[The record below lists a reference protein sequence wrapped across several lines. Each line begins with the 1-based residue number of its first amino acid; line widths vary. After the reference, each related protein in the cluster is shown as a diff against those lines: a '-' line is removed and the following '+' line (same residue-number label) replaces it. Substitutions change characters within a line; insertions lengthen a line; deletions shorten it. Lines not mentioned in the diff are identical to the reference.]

1 MAGPKRSTTFGWVLR
16 ELRSMLPQWF
26 NILFLGERD
35 ARSFVL
41 SAGATSITGNDRR
54 LIGPLT
60 LWTSN
65 AEAQDLGQHRSR
77 SIIAEIPKDL
87 CLSRRIEVPAR
98 GASQVASIA
107 ALDLARKTPFRAD
120 DVYTALSPPEPGGDG
135 FLVTQ
140 WVIRRAD
147 VARLE
152 RNLKG
157 HGMALRG
164 VRIAGTSTSPP
175 LIADLSAHN
184 DRHAAVWRRINA
196 SLVSAGLVAAAIGW
210 LYPAVQTARSL
221 AALDARLQL
230 AQEEAVRLRGEV
242 EARRTLAGAEADF
255 LSTVLLRQHLA
266 TTLRELTVALDDN
279 AWLTDLSFSRTG
291 VTFSGETATSAAD
304 LLIGLADSRS
314 FENPRLS
321 GPVSR
326 SSTGSERFEI
336 ALDFRG
342 TE

>member
-1 MAGPKRSTTFGWVLR
+1 M
-16 ELRSMLPQWF
+16 
-26 NILFLGERD
+26 
-35 ARSFVL
+35 
-41 SAGATSITGNDRR
+41 
-54 LIGPLT
+54 
-60 LWTSN
+60 
-65 AEAQDLGQHRSR
+65 
-77 SIIAEIPKDL
+77 
-87 CLSRRIEVPAR
+87 SRRIEVPAR
-98 GASQVASIA
+98 GAAQVASIA

-120 DVYTALSPPEPGGDG
+120 EVYTALSPLEPDGNG
-135 FLVTQ
+135 FLVIQ

-164 VRIAGTSTSPP
+164 VRIAGTSTTPP

-184 DRHAAVWRRINA
+184 DRQTAVWRRINA

-210 LYPAVQTARSL
+210 LYPAVQTAQSL
-221 AALDARLQL
+221 PALEARLQR
-230 AQEEAVRLRGEV
+230 AQDEAVRLRTEV
-242 EARRTLAGAEADF
+242 EERRTVARAEADF
-255 LSTVLLRQHLA
+255 MATVLVRQHLA
-266 TTLRELTVALDDN
+266 ATLRELTVALDDD

-326 SSTGSERFEI
+326 SGTGSERFEI

-342 TE
+342 TK

>member
-1 MAGPKRSTTFGWVLR
+1 
-16 ELRSMLPQWF
+16 MLPQWF

-35 ARSFVL
+35 ARVL
-41 SAGATSITGNDRR
+41 LISAGASGITGNDRG
-54 LIGPLT
+54 LVGPLT

-65 AEAQDLGQHRSR
+65 AGPQDPGQRRPQSVV
-77 SIIAEIPKDL
+77 AEVPKDL

-120 DVYTALSPPEPGGDG
+120 DVYTALSPLEPGGEG

-140 WVIRRAD
+140 WVVRRAD

-152 RNLKG
+152 RNLKA

-164 VRIAGTSTSPP
+164 VRIADTSTSPP
-175 LIADLSAHN
+175 LIADLSARN
-184 DRHAAVWRRINA
+184 DRHAAAWQRINT
-196 SLVSAGLVAAAIGW
+196 SLVSAGLVAAAFGW

-221 AALDARLQL
+221 PTLEARLQR
-230 AQEEAVRLRGEV
+230 AQDEALRLRGEV

-255 LSTVLLRQHLA
+255 LSTVVARQHLA
-266 TTLRELTVALDDN
+266 TTLRELTVALDDD

-326 SSTGSERFEI
+326 SNVGSERFEI

-342 TE
+342 AE